1 MSATATGAL
10 IGAILAAAALL
21 FGFWGFLLVA
31 LFMAIGAVIGR
42 IASGKLDVRGL
53 ADVLTGRRTSS

>member
-1 MSATATGAL
+1 MSATMTGAL
-10 IGAILAAAALL
+10 AGAILAVVALA

-42 IASGKLDVRGL
+42 VMSGQLDLRAVTD
-53 ADVLTGRRTSS
+53 AFTGRRTS